1 MSMLLIH
8 RGLRVCARTV
18 ALILMSTCLAC
29 PSAGTSGTSRSGANE
44 PFEHEEAR
52 RQEARQVA
60 RQVAALAG
68 SVRDVDSRLELTFW
82 AERGALTLVGYQSLE
97 RGGRAGNT
105 VDREDLQRTIA
116 RALMSTTHHSGGEVL
131 LRLRRERTSWA
142 LEPGASF
149 SSERPLQARQVA
161 GRREDATP
169 EPAALATDLR
179 RLLEPVRVPVD
190 GTVWANVSVHLREGR
205 VVGWELED
213 WRVVRH
219 GPGNRTPRPVSR
231 RVVEE
236 ATAVVR
242 LYAPGTGSRS
252 LHLGLRL
259 IHAGNAPSAEG
270 WVEETRVLPLSLPSG
285 GVSRLTLP

>member
-1 MSMLLIH
+1 MSMLPIH

-18 ALILMSTCLAC
+18 ALILMSTNLAC
-29 PSAGTSGTSRSGANE
+29 PSAGTSGANRPETHE

-60 RQVAALAG
+60 RQVAVLAG

-97 RGGRAGNT
+97 RGGRAGRT
-105 VDREDLQRTIA
+105 VDHDDLQRTIA
-116 RALMSTTHHSGGEVL
+116 RALMSTTHHSGGEVV
-131 LRLRRERTSWA
+131 LRMRREPASWA

-169 EPAALATDLR
+169 EPSALATDLR
-179 RLLEPVRVPVD
+179 RLLEPVRVPAD
-190 GTVWANVSVHLREGR
+190 GTVWANVSVHLRDGR

-213 WRVVRH
+213 WRVVRA
-219 GPGNRTPRPVSR
+219 GRGNKTPRPVSR

-236 ATAVVR
+236 ATSVVR

-259 IHAGNAPSAEG
+259 IHEGNAPSAEG
-270 WVEETRVLPLSLPSG
+270 WVEETRMLPLSRPSG